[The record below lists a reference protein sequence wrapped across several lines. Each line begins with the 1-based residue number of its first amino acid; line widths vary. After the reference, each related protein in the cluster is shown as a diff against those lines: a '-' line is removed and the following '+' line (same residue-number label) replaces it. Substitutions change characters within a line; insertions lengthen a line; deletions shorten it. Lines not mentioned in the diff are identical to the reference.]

1 MKDKCSTNSD
11 FEFNRIKNP
20 SITSHYGALAMGQT
34 ELVEKSQSTI
44 SEAACKHQF
53 GFLGARPKGVAIP
66 EECFTCERMLDCTIS
81 KPKNTLPT
89 VEVKEV
95 KPVEVE
101 EEKKTLE
108 VTEEAS
114 QEATE
119 EVTEEIVEPESFE
132 ESVDEDQ
139 EPVMVIEEV
148 EDKASEAQQE
158 NTGETAPNR
167 IKDQVTKRIGQI
179 LKLRIPKFRVRTED
193 AETTNETAATPSD
206 REFRVES
213 PGRLYNQW
221 SGTVFIN
228 KDVLESWEKKIR
240 EVELETEKGR
250 ITICKAHPAKDLDP
264 QVIQIPDKVKWTLRV
279 EDGADI
285 IVRPAQ

>member
-1 MKDKCSTNSD
+1 
-11 FEFNRIKNP
+11 
-20 SITSHYGALAMGQT
+20 MGQI

-81 KPKNTLPT
+81 KTKDTLPT

-95 KPVEVE
+95 KPAKVE
-101 EEKKTLE
+101 EEKQTLE

-114 QEATE
+114 EEATE
-119 EVTEEIVEPESFE
+119 EVTEEIAEP
-132 ESVDEDQ
+132 ESVDEPVDGEQ
-139 EPVMVIEEV
+139 EPVMVVEEV
-148 EDKASEAQQE
+148 EDNASEDHQE
-158 NTGETAPNR
+158 NTTEPAPNQ
-167 IKDQVTKRIGQI
+167 IKDQVSKKIGQI
-179 LKLRIPKFRVRTED
+179 LKLRIPKFRARTED
-193 AETTNETAATPSD
+193 AEATKAMAVVISD

-221 SGTVFIN
+221 SGTVVIN
-228 KDVLESWEKKIR
+228 KDVLESWGKKVR
-240 EVELETEKGR
+240 EVELQTEKGR

-264 QVIQIPDKVKWTLRV
+264 QVIQVPDKVKWTLRV

-285 IVRPAQ
+285 IVRPAQE